1 MLVLCLQPIQLL
13 NYSVELA
20 KPGRFPSGTT
30 EIPFEMPLR
39 AKGNRQLYETYHGVF
54 VNIQVFLIRFS
65 SCQPVLWLLC
75 VKVSVLYVLRE
86 MILLLFC

>member
-1 MLVLCLQPIQLL
+1 MKLRNVSVMFALQPIQLL

-54 VNIQVFLIRFS
+54 VNIQVFIIVCMLAFAS
-65 SCQPVLWLLC
+65 L
-75 VKVSVLYVLRE
+75 
-86 MILLLFC
+86 

>member
-1 MLVLCLQPIQLL
+1 MLLAFCLQPIQLL

-20 KPGRFPSGTT
+20 KPGRLPSGTT

-54 VNIQVFLIRFS
+54 VNIQVFTLCF
-65 SCQPVLWLLC
+65 VGFLWPNEAGLNVC
-75 VKVSVLYVLRE
+75 HPQKG
-86 MILLLFC
+86 F

>member
-1 MLVLCLQPIQLL
+1 MFVLCLQPIQLL
-13 NYSVELA
+13 NYSAELA

-54 VNIQVFLIRFS
+54 VNIQVFTFE
-65 SCQPVLWLLC
+65 CVLD
-75 VKVSVLYVLRE
+75 LRS
-86 MILLLFC
+86 